1 MASAVATTPVATT
14 TSIARSLHGV
24 FKALLNGVHAR
35 GDGGVLYVRG
45 DECAYRFT
53 REFTDAAFRGTLET
67 VLEDDARKHFFVV
80 EERDGQLHV
89 LAYPKERVWQEAL
102 APNVAPTTTTT
113 QGADA
118 AERVTEEGG
127 GA

>member
-1 MASAVATTPVATT
+1 MAASM
-14 TSIARSLHGV
+14 HGV
-24 FKALLNGVHAR
+24 FKAILNGVHVR

-45 DECAYRFT
+45 DECAYRFP
-53 REFTDAAFRGTLET
+53 REFPDAGFRGSLDTILE
-67 VLEDDARKHFFVV
+67 EDERKHFFVV

-102 APNVAPTTTTT
+102 APPTTSTKTITTPQNT
-113 QGADA
+113 EGDDA
-118 AERVTEEGG
+118 AR